1 MGRLPSRQA
10 LSADK
15 IRGLLKNE
23 LARGFSNSIFLR
35 FAGAGLSLLVGIVLA
50 RTLGAEGY
58 GIYSYCLAI
67 VTLLAIP
74 AEFGIGTALV
84 KFCAA
89 YEKEKKWGLLNGL
102 LKWTGRV
109 VITTSLVFAAGAT
122 VFFLVFPV
130 FLPETDP
137 TALWW
142 ALTLI
147 PVVSLGRL
155 RAAALQGLRHFAKG
169 QVPENIVR
177 PGVVL
182 VAIAVLYMTGNLSG
196 LLASDTVKIYIL
208 ASVVAFLLGAR
219 WLLQAVPEEART
231 VAPETDV
238 RAWRNAVGIFALT
251 NGGRVVLNRVDIVFV
266 GVLVGAEAAG
276 IYRAAS
282 ALAGVLGLGLA
293 TVNIVIAPYFSR
305 LYVGG
310 QYERLSRLLWLSM
323 GLTVSMALPVLL
335 VLYFFGQD
343 LINLIYG
350 EAFSNAYLPL
360 VILSLGHLVSAFAG
374 PLASLLNMTGKE
386 KWSLLSIYTSLA
398 ISVPLYILLLPR
410 FGAPGAAAI
419 TAGAMVIMNVV
430 LAFGSWRLIREFS
443 AR

>member
-1 MGRLPSRQA
+1 M
-10 LSADK
+10 
-15 IRGLLKNE
+15 
-23 LARGFSNSIFLR
+23 
-35 FAGAGLSLLVGIVLA
+35 
-50 RTLGAEGY
+50 
-58 GIYSYCLAI
+58 
-67 VTLLAIP
+67 
-74 AEFGIGTALV
+74 
-84 KFCAA
+84 
-89 YEKEKKWGLLNGL
+89 
-102 LKWTGRV
+102 
-109 VITTSLVFAAGAT
+109 
-122 VFFLVFPV
+122 
-130 FLPETDP
+130 
-137 TALWW
+137 
-142 ALTLI
+142 
-147 PVVSLGRL
+147 
-155 RAAALQGLRHFAKG
+155 
-169 QVPENIVR
+169 
-177 PGVVL
+177 
-182 VAIAVLYMTGNLSG
+182 
-196 LLASDTVKIYIL
+196 
-208 ASVVAFLLGAR
+208 
-219 WLLQAVPEEART
+219 
-231 VAPETDV
+231 
-238 RAWRNAVGIFALT
+238 
-251 NGGRVVLNRVDIVFV
+251 
-266 GVLVGAEAAG
+266 
-276 IYRAAS
+276 
-282 ALAGVLGLGLA
+282 
-293 TVNIVIAPYFSR
+293 IAPYFSR